1 MNTYCQNIRVPRSS
15 PMLCIPQPSFV
26 ERAQSGA
33 SIQIAIAFDF
43 TKANLQPEQPGS
55 LHYLLGQPGGGS
67 HDVLANQVVS
77 VFLILVFP
85 KAYTQQH
92 SFRFHNSLRGG
103 FAEDLKID

>member
-1 MNTYCQNIRVPRSS
+1 
-15 PMLCIPQPSFV
+15 MLCIPQPSFV

-67 HDVLANQVVS
+67 HKMLADQVIS

-85 KAYTQQH
+85 KARNTQQH